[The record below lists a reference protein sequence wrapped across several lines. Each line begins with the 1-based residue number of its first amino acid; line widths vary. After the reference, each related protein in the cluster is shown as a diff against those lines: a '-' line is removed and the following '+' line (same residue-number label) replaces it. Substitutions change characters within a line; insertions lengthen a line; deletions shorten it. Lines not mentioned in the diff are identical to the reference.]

1 MNLERLLTSSCRQK
15 ILKELSRVK
24 KIHIMGLVRNIN
36 STYIEVNRNIKIL
49 EKEGIVTD
57 QRVGRMR
64 MLRLNHEN
72 PKTKTLLQALQIL
85 NTQNKTKSDIEP
97 ACLPSLS
104 EDTQNTDEITE
115 TNCLQ

>member
-24 KIHIMGLVRNIN
+24 TVHIMGLVRNIN

-49 EKEGIVTD
+49 EEEGVVIE

-64 MLRLNHEN
+64 MLKLNREN
-72 PKTKTLLQALQIL
+72 SKTKLLLQALKIL
-85 NTQNKTKSDIEP
+85 NTQTKTKSNLKAP
-97 ACLPSLS
+97 AAPALMK
-104 EDTQNTDEITE
+104 
-115 TNCLQ
+115 